1 MSPCIHHDTNE
12 NGYLRDMDSRAKN
25 ILLMHF
31 VILIF
36 GFTGILG
43 KLITIEAIPLV
54 FWRTLIGGGAIY
66 VWLKVRRKVS
76 KKSTADVLKMGGIG
90 LLVAIHWITF
100 FASIKISNVSVAL
113 TMLATSPMFIGFLE
127 PLIFKRKIDWR
138 ELTVAGVV
146 LVGVGTIFSFDTTYH
161 EGMILGIISAFFA
174 SLFAT
179 LNGVLIKTHDASNIS
194 LVELLTASVAIFIL
208 LLFTGEVNWDLLMLS
223 NQDWFWILILALVAT
238 SFAFIAFT
246 SIMTVLTPFTTSV
259 AINLEPIYSIILAVI
274 IFGEEEIMGPRFYV
288 GALIIICAVLL
299 NSILKRKSRIN
310 TKQVK

>member
-1 MSPCIHHDTNE
+1 
-12 NGYLRDMDSRAKN
+12 
-25 ILLMHF
+25 MHF

-76 KKSTADVLKMGGIG
+76 KKSTSDILKMGGIG

-138 ELTVAGVV
+138 ELTVAAVV
-146 LVGVGTIFSFDTTYH
+146 LVGVGTIFSFNTTYH

-194 LVELLTASVAIFIL
+194 LVELLTASAAIFIL
-208 LLFTGEVNWDLLMLS
+208 LFFTGEVNWELFVLS
-223 NQDWFWILILALVAT
+223 SQDWFWITILALVAT

-246 SIMTVLTPFTTSV
+246 SVMKVLTPFTTSV
-259 AINLEPIYSIILAVI
+259 AINLEPIYSIILAVM
-274 IFGEEEIMGPRFYV
+274 IFGDEEIMGTRFYI
-288 GALIIICAVLL
+288 GASIIIGAVFL
-299 NSILKRKSRIN
+299 NSLLKRKSRKN
-310 TKQVK
+310 NSVTKSTVHAQ

>member
-1 MSPCIHHDTNE
+1 
-12 NGYLRDMDSRAKN
+12 MDSRAKN

-66 VWLKVRRKVS
+66 VWLKMRRKVS
-76 KKSTADVLKMGGIG
+76 RKSAADVLKMGGIG

-138 ELTVAGVV
+138 ELTVAAVV
-146 LVGVGTIFSFDTTYH
+146 LIGVGTIFSFNTTYH

-179 LNGVLIKTHDASNIS
+179 FNGVLIKTHDASNIS
-194 LVELLTASVAIFIL
+194 LVELLTASAAIFIL
-208 LLFTGEVNWDLLMLS
+208 LFFTGEVNGDLFVLS
-223 NQDWFWILILALVAT
+223 GQDWFWITILALVAT

-246 SIMTVLTPFTTSV
+246 SVMKVLTPFTTSV

-274 IFGEEEIMGPRFYV
+274 IFGDEEIMGTRFYI
-288 GALIIICAVLL
+288 GASIIICAVML
-299 NSILKRKSRIN
+299 NTILKRQ
-310 TKQVK
+310 T

>member
-1 MSPCIHHDTNE
+1 
-12 NGYLRDMDSRAKN
+12 
-25 ILLMHF
+25 MHF

-76 KKSTADVLKMGGIG
+76 KKSTSDVLKMGGIG

-138 ELTVAGVV
+138 ELTVAAVV
-146 LVGVGTIFSFDTTYH
+146 LVGVGTIFSFNTTYH

-194 LVELLTASVAIFIL
+194 LVELLTASAAIFIL
-208 LLFTGEVNWDLLMLS
+208 LFFTGEVNWELFVLS
-223 NQDWFWILILALVAT
+223 SQDWFWITILALVAT

-246 SIMTVLTPFTTSV
+246 SVMKVLTPFTTSV

-274 IFGEEEIMGPRFYV
+274 IFGDEEIMGTRFYI
-288 GALIIICAVLL
+288 GASIIIGAVLL
-299 NSILKRKSRIN
+299 NTILKRKSRKN
-310 TKQVK
+310 NSVTKSTVHAQ

>member
-1 MSPCIHHDTNE
+1 
-12 NGYLRDMDSRAKN
+12 MDSRAKN

-76 KKSTADVLKMGGIG
+76 RKSTADLLKMGGIG

-161 EGMILGIISAFFA
+161 VGMILGIISAFFA

-179 LNGVLIKTHDASNIS
+179 FNGVLIKTHDASNIS
-194 LVELLTASVAIFIL
+194 LVELLSASAAIFIL
-208 LLFTGEVNWDLLMLS
+208 LFFTGEVNGDLFVLS
-223 NQDWFWILILALVAT
+223 GQDWFWITILALVAT

-246 SIMTVLTPFTTSV
+246 SVMKVLTPFTTSV

-274 IFGEEEIMGPRFYV
+274 IFGDEEIMGTRFYI
-288 GALIIICAVLL
+288 GASIIICAVFL
-299 NSILKRKSRIN
+299 NTLLKRKSRKNNSVTKRPIN
-310 TKQVK
+310 T

>member
-1 MSPCIHHDTNE
+1 
-12 NGYLRDMDSRAKN
+12 
-25 ILLMHF
+25 MHF

-76 KKSTADVLKMGGIG
+76 KKSTSDVLKMSGIG

-146 LVGVGTIFSFDTTYH
+146 LLGVGTIFSFDTTYH

-179 LNGVLIKTHDASNIS
+179 FNGVLIKTHDASNIS
-194 LVELLTASVAIFIL
+194 LVELLTASAAIFIL
-208 LLFTGEVNWDLLMLS
+208 LFFTGEVNWELFVLS
-223 NQDWFWILILALVAT
+223 SQDWFWITILALVAT

-246 SIMTVLTPFTTSV
+246 SVMKVLTPFTTSV
-259 AINLEPIYSIILAVI
+259 AINLEPIYSIILAVM
-274 IFGEEEIMGPRFYV
+274 IFGDEEIMGTRFYI
-288 GALIIICAVLL
+288 GASIIIGAVML
-299 NSILKRKSRIN
+299 NTILKRTSILKVIILVNKHFN
-310 TKQVK
+310 

>member
-1 MSPCIHHDTNE
+1 
-12 NGYLRDMDSRAKN
+12 MDSRAKN

-76 KKSTADVLKMGGIG
+76 KKSTSDILKMGGIG

-138 ELTVAGVV
+138 ELTVAAVV
-146 LVGVGTIFSFDTTYH
+146 LVGVGTIFSFNTTYH

-194 LVELLTASVAIFIL
+194 LVELLTASAAIFIL
-208 LLFTGEVNWDLLMLS
+208 LFFTGEVNWELFVLS
-223 NQDWFWILILALVAT
+223 SQDWFWITILALVAT

-246 SIMTVLTPFTTSV
+246 SVMKVLTPFTTSV
-259 AINLEPIYSIILAVI
+259 AINLEPIYSIILAVM
-274 IFGEEEIMGPRFYV
+274 IFGDEEIMGTRFYI
-288 GALIIICAVLL
+288 GASIIIGAVFL
-299 NSILKRKSRIN
+299 NSLLKRKSRKN
-310 TKQVK
+310 NSVTKSTVHAQ

>member
-1 MSPCIHHDTNE
+1 
-12 NGYLRDMDSRAKN
+12 MDSRAKN

-66 VWLKVRRKVS
+66 VWLKMRRKVS
-76 KKSTADVLKMGGIG
+76 KKSTSDVLKMGGIG

-138 ELTVAGVV
+138 ELTVAAVV
-146 LVGVGTIFSFDTTYH
+146 LVGVGTIFSFNTTYH

-194 LVELLTASVAIFIL
+194 LVELLTASAAIFIL
-208 LLFTGEVNWDLLMLS
+208 LFFTGEVNWELFVLS
-223 NQDWFWILILALVAT
+223 SQDWFWITILALVAT

-246 SIMTVLTPFTTSV
+246 SVMKVLTPFTTSV
-259 AINLEPIYSIILAVI
+259 AINLEPIYSIILAVM
-274 IFGEEEIMGPRFYV
+274 IFGDEEIMGTRFYI
-288 GALIIICAVLL
+288 GASIIIGAVFL
-299 NSILKRKSRIN
+299 NSLLKRKSRKN
-310 TKQVK
+310 NLVTKSTVNAQ

>member
-1 MSPCIHHDTNE
+1 
-12 NGYLRDMDSRAKN
+12 
-25 ILLMHF
+25 MHF

-66 VWLKVRRKVS
+66 VWLKMRRKIS
-76 KKSTADVLKMGGIG
+76 KKSTSDVLKMGGIG

-138 ELTVAGVV
+138 ELTVAAVV
-146 LVGVGTIFSFDTTYH
+146 LVGVGTIFSFNTTYH

-194 LVELLTASVAIFIL
+194 LVELLTASAAIFIL
-208 LLFTGEVNWDLLMLS
+208 LFFTGKVNSELFVLS
-223 NQDWFWILILALVAT
+223 SQDWFWITILALVAT

-246 SIMTVLTPFTTSV
+246 SIMKVLTPFTTSV

-274 IFGEEEIMGPRFYV
+274 IFGDEEIMGTRFYI
-288 GALIIICAVLL
+288 GASIIIGAVML
-299 NSILKRKSRIN
+299 NTILKRQ
-310 TKQVK
+310 T

>member
-1 MSPCIHHDTNE
+1 
-12 NGYLRDMDSRAKN
+12 
-25 ILLMHF
+25 MHF

-43 KLITIEAIPLV
+43 KLISIEAIPLV

-76 KKSTADVLKMGGIG
+76 EKSSADVLKMGGIG

-113 TMLATSPMFIGFLE
+113 TMLATGPMFIGFLE
-127 PLIFKRKIDWR
+127 PLVFKRKIDWR
-138 ELTVAGVV
+138 ELTVAAVI
-146 LVGVGTIFSFDTTYH
+146 LIGVGTIFSFDTSYH

-179 LNGVLIKTHDASNIS
+179 FNGVLIKTHDASNIS

-208 LLFTGEVNWDLLMLS
+208 LVFTGEVNWELFVLS
-223 NQDWFWILILALVAT
+223 SQDWFWITILALVAT

-246 SIMTVLTPFTTSV
+246 SIMKVLTPFTTSV
-259 AINLEPIYSIILAVI
+259 AVNLEPIYSIILAVI
-274 IFGEEEIMGPRFYV
+274 IFGEEEIMGGRFYM
-288 GALIIICAVLL
+288 GASIIIGAVFL
-299 NSILKRKSRIN
+299 NTILKRKSRKN
-310 TKQVK
+310 NLRSA

>member
-1 MSPCIHHDTNE
+1 
-12 NGYLRDMDSRAKN
+12 MDSRAKN

-43 KLITIEAIPLV
+43 KLISIDAVPLV

-76 KKSTADVLKMGGIG
+76 TKSPSDLLKMGGIG

-100 FASIKISNVSVAL
+100 FASIKASNVSVAL

-127 PLIFKRKIDWR
+127 PLIFKRKIDWK

-146 LVGVGTIFSFDTTYH
+146 LVGIGTIFSLDTTYH

-179 LNGVLIKTHDASNIS
+179 FNGVLVKTHDASNIS
-194 LVELLTASVAIFIL
+194 LVELLTASAAIFIL
-208 LLFTGEVNWDLLMLS
+208 LLFSGEVNWDLFMLS
-223 NQDWFWILILALVAT
+223 NQDWLWIIILALVAT
-238 SFAFIAFT
+238 SFALIAFT

-274 IFGEEEIMGPRFYV
+274 IFGDEEIMGLRFYV
-288 GALIIICAVLL
+288 GALIIIGAVLL
-299 NSILKRKSRIN
+299 NTILKRKTRIN
-310 TKQVK
+310 PKAS